1 MDPTVSRTEYATQVT
16 DTAVIE
22 PAASQAPTPSPYA
35 SGAAVAAPA
44 APVAQRSVRSTYVA
58 SNGPVGFRPRQ
69 LLWLAYAIVAGFLVV
84 DLVFH
89 AAGASTGSSFV
100 NFVYNV
106 GGAFNMPFRNIIAG
120 QQPGVATLQWA
131 DVIALVV
138 YAFAAWVVERVIVIM
153 SRSSQP
159 STV

>member
-1 MDPTVSRTEYATQVT
+1 MGGNSMDPR
-16 DTAVIE
+16 
-22 PAASQAPTPSPYA
+22 
-35 SGAAVAAPA
+35 
-44 APVAQRSVRSTYVA
+44 VRATYVA
-58 SNGPVGFRPRQ
+58 SNGPVAFRPRQ
-69 LLWLAYAIVAGFLVV
+69 LLWLAYVIVAGFLVI

-89 AAGASTGSSFV
+89 AAGAGTGSSFV
-100 NFVYNV
+100 KFVYNV

-153 SRSSQP
+153 TRSSQP
-159 STV
+159 PAV